1 MGYFLDSNAKYEN
14 TLPSGKRKDSF
25 YSCRVKAL
33 EAGILRNKD
42 GLSKKGWHKRS
53 RDFSSWRASDRT
65 PRASR
70 RPQYACNARP
80 APARA
85 MPPSMASL
93 RCKHPARFSLQ
104 RKTQER
110 KIPVRSE
117 REILSEASVAV
128 QNFRFHQQKAQQGGL
143 LGFFTNGKLGRSLP
157 ELFS

>member
-1 MGYFLDSNAKYEN
+1 MGYFWIQMQNMKTHSHLESEKTRFILAGSRHLKQAYCA
-14 TLPSGKRKDSF
+14 TRMGCRKR
-25 YSCRVKAL
+25 
-33 EAGILRNKD
+33 AGI
-42 GLSKKGWHKRS
+42 KGRETS
-53 RDFSSWRASDRT
+53 GSWRASDRT

-143 LGFFTNGKLGRSLP
+143 LGFFTNGKPGRGLP